1 MTETYPTMWCLVCE
15 TDASFA
21 PFQKLYR
28 NHRSCQQKPHPVWEM
43 IELVKWHRVDANFP
57 TSYPALVSNMGATMN
72 GARERTS
79 LIKCPPRAPRS
90 FLSPTAY
97 KSLLRRSP
105 TSVHFLQIAESRQQS
120 GYLDKGPM
128 EFFLRGCK
136 SWRWRH
142 EEPNKLL

>member
-1 MTETYPTMWCLVCE
+1 
-15 TDASFA
+15 
-21 PFQKLYR
+21 
-28 NHRSCQQKPHPVWEM
+28 
-43 IELVKWHRVDANFP
+43 
-57 TSYPALVSNMGATMN
+57 MN

-79 LIKCPPRAPRS
+79 LIKCPPLAPRS
-90 FLSPTAY
+90 SLSPTAY

-136 SWRWRH
+136 S
-142 EEPNKLL
+142 